1 MSSNLKLKNKLNTIL
16 RYPEKIPCDKRL
28 HMLIGVVLVS
38 ILTIFTINVWV
49 VSATLLIVA
58 WGIEFYQKLTKSGT
72 YDNYDALAVVIG
84 GLIVYLSHIL

>member
-1 MSSNLKLKNKLNTIL
+1 MINKLNKIL
-16 RYPEKIPCDKRL
+16 RYSEKIPCDKRL

-49 VSATLLIVA
+49 VSATLIAVA
-58 WGIEFYQKLTKSGT
+58 WGIEFYQKFTKSGT
-72 YDNYDALAVVIG
+72 YDNYDALAVVAG